1 MDGNAIT
8 KIVTHYMAAWNEP
21 EDAAR
26 RACSSDAG
34 ATAASISI
42 RMFRSPGVT
51 PSARQIAKVL
61 ASRPGARLEFMS
73 GIDVHHNVVRF
84 LWRLVRADGT
94 CGDTSIDFGEVGP
107 DGRLVK
113 IVGFFGATPSAP
125 LNRPTCMEPSAGGLR
140 SCPLAASHVMT
151 PEAVTGAYT

>member
-1 MDGNAIT
+1 M
-8 KIVTHYMAAWNEP
+8 
-21 EDAAR
+21 
-26 RACSSDAG
+26 
-34 ATAASISI
+34 
-42 RMFRSPGVT
+42 
-51 PSARQIAKVL
+51 QIATVL

-113 IVGFFGATPSAP
+113 IVGFFGSTPCA
-125 LNRPTCMEPSAGGLR
+125 RR
-140 SCPLAASHVMT
+140 
-151 PEAVTGAYT
+151 

>member
-8 KIVTHYMAAWNEP
+8 KIVTRYMAAWNERN
-21 EDAAR
+21 A
-26 RACSSDAG
+26 
-34 ATAASISI
+34 
-42 RMFRSPGVT
+42 V
-51 PSARQIAKVL
+51 ARQTLLEQCWNDGGVYVDPNVSLIGREALGGHIATVQ

-94 CGDTSIDFGEVGP
+94 CGDTSIDFGEIGA

-113 IVGFFGATPSAP
+113 IVGFFGPPPP
-125 LNRPTCMEPSAGGLR
+125 LP
-140 SCPLAASHVMT
+140 
-151 PEAVTGAYT
+151 